1 MRGHPTFADW
11 ESGPPEVLW
20 FSQRLSCG
28 HTVAASE
35 ESGGFDEVP
44 VVTEA
49 MVRELLAFKIRV
61 HDCERTEARLAE
73 ASRRAA
79 DRNLQ
84 GPF

>member
-49 MVRELLAFKIRV
+49 MVLDLLAFKIRV
-61 HDCERTEARLAE
+61 HNCELTDNRLA
-73 ASRRAA
+73 ASRRLAA
-79 DRNLQ
+79 NG